1 MATRPATSCTMMN
14 SYWYF
19 TATALMSTIVAWPM
33 KAVRES
39 MNTRKKIAAMENGR
53 M

>member
-1 MATRPATSCTMMN
+1 MMMN

-19 TATALMSTIVAWPM
+19 TAAAHISVMVVWVM

-39 MNTRKKIAAMENGR
+39 MNTLTKMAAMAKG
-53 M
+53 MI

>member
-1 MATRPATSCTMMN
+1 MMN

-19 TATALMSTIVAWPM
+19 TAAAHISTIVTWAV

-39 MNTRKKIAAMENGR
+39 RNTRMKMGAMANGS